1 MDAQTT
7 VTVRCTACGK
17 LGEVK
22 PSCGCGAAF
31 EYISPGELAAKAVK
45 DNPGMSDRDIAD
57 KLGIGNATVSRA
69 RRATVSN
76 DTVEKR
82 TGKDGKKRRMPRRG
96 RRSVDP
102 ARQQQA
108 AEMFLDEGLTRE
120 KVVEQTGLGEFA
132 IRQAVEREL
141 GRREAIADP
150 IIDSK
155 TLPKTAQE
163 KLAVALRQQQRAQRA
178 EFEKRVAAEYTARV
192 KEGFPELEKMER
204 EARETKRAYEQ
215 WLRES
220 KKLGTLSDWKLLVKC
235 LHPDRLDPD
244 NLEERVS
251 KEELR
256 RAFDWVMSRK
266 FVITGEK

>member
-7 VTVRCTACGK
+7 VTVRCTACGE

-31 EYISPGELAAKAVK
+31 EYISPGELAAQAVK
-45 DNPGMSDRDIAD
+45 DNPGMSDRDLAD
-57 KLGIGNATVSRA
+57 KLGIGKDTIRRA
-69 RRATVSN
+69 RTGAN
-76 DTVEKR
+76 APVEPR

-96 RRSVDP
+96 RRAADP
-102 ARQQQA
+102 AKQQQA

-120 KVVEQTGLGEFA
+120 KVIEQTGLREFA

-141 GRREAIADP
+141 GRRGAIADP
-150 IIDSK
+150 IIDPK

-192 KEGFPELEKMER
+192 KKGFPELEKMER
-204 EARETKRAYEQ
+204 DARDTKRAYEQ

-220 KKLGTLSDWKLLVKC
+220 KKLGTSSDWNNLVMC
-235 LHPDRLDPD
+235 LHPDTRRTASDEKFD
-244 NLEERVS
+244 
-251 KEELR
+251 
-256 RAFDWVMSRK
+256 RAFAWVQSRK
-266 FVITGEK
+266 FAITGEK